1 MNRPTRLAGYAGVFL
16 YCASQCWPALANPVA
31 PAVTATTVPEPDLAR
46 PVSAADRALHER
58 LLVLDTHLDTPRHFA
73 RPGWRIA
80 DRHSFAVD
88 LSQVD
93 YPRMQD
99 GGLDGGFWA
108 IFTYQRALT
117 PEGYATASAYALRR
131 AGEIRAMAQSE
142 PAKFEL
148 ATTAADAERIA
159 AAGRRIVFISIEN
172 AYPLGEDIGKLRR
185 FYDLGVRMVGLVH
198 SSGNQFADSATDG
211 KQVWRGLS
219 PAGVALVK
227 EANRLGMIVDA
238 SHASDEAF
246 DQMLALS
253 RAPIIL
259 SHSGCRA
266 VHDHPR
272 NIDDARIKALA
283 ARGGVIQINTVSQF
297 LKDLPRN
304 PQREAALKP
313 LREKFG
319 SLDDMSVERARQYTS
334 ARAEID
340 RRYPVALASLDDV
353 MQQMLHAI
361 DLVGAD
367 HVGIGADWDG
377 GGGVAGMRDIADLPR
392 ITARLRAAGLSEA
405 DMAKIMGGNALRV
418 LRAAAATA
426 SVGNEGQP

>member
-1 MNRPTRLAGYAGVFL
+1 MKRATRLAGYAGVLL
-16 YCASQCWPALANPVA
+16 YCAGQSSLVLGSSIPGSSTLG
-31 PAVTATTVPEPDLAR
+31 E

-93 YPRMQD
+93 YPRMRD
-99 GGLDGGFWA
+99 GGLDGGFWS

-117 PEGYATASAYALRR
+117 PEGYADASAYALRR
-131 AGEIRAMAQSE
+131 AEEIRAMAYSE
-142 PAKFEL
+142 PEKFEL

-159 AAGRRIVFISIEN
+159 AAGKRIVFISIEN
-172 AYPLGEDIGKLRR
+172 AYPLGEDVGQLRR

-198 SSGNQFADSATDG
+198 SSANQFADSATDS
-211 KQVWRGLS
+211 KRTWHGLS

-266 VHDHPR
+266 IHDHPR

-283 ARGGVIQINTVSQF
+283 ARGGVIQINTVGQF
-297 LKDLPRN
+297 LRDLPRN

-313 LREKFG
+313 LRQKFG
-319 SLDDMSVERARQYTS
+319 SLDDMSVQQARQYTS
-334 ARAEID
+334 ARADID

-361 DLVGAD
+361 HLVGAD

-377 GGGVAGMRDIADLPR
+377 GGGVAGMRDIVGLPQ
-392 ITARLRAAGLSEA
+392 ITARLRAAGVSEA
-405 DMAKIMGGNALRV
+405 DIGKIMGGNALRV

-426 SVGNEGQP
+426 QQGRRP